1 MRFRVTKGRD
11 SHAQRGV
18 VLIMALVLLV
28 MISLIAVL
36 AVQRATSGEQISKA
50 LRTHAVAFQAA
61 EAALRYCED
70 QMLKS
75 GAVMSGARRMPPHP
89 DPLDGTKPS
98 LWSDRANWEPAAG
111 RAVELDPGLVNSA
124 DAAARSLPMLPRCMV
139 ESTSLPGETTR
150 RPAFLITAV
159 GFSADYHRTH
169 GKPDAGGEV
178 WLQSLV
184 TPADHDR

>member
-1 MRFRVTKGRD
+1 M
-11 SHAQRGV
+11 QRGV
-18 VLIMALVLLV
+18 VLIMSLVLLII
-28 MISLIAVL
+28 ISLVAVL
-36 AVQRATSGEQISKA
+36 AVQRATSEEQVSKA
-50 LRTHAVAFQAA
+50 LRTNTVAFQAA

-75 GAVMSGARRMPPHP
+75 GGVQSGTTIVPPNP

-98 LWSDRANWEPAAG
+98 LWADRANWEPSANKAIQVDAAQI
-111 RAVELDPGLVNSA
+111 NSS
-124 DAAARSLPMLPRCMV
+124 DAAARALPMLPRCMV
-139 ESTSLPGETTR
+139 ESTSLQGESAR

-159 GFSADYHRTH
+159 GFSADFHTTA

-184 TPADHDR
+184 TPGDK